1 MNELSDEEIR
11 VKRLKF
17 RAWHRGMR
25 EVDLLLGSF
34 ADQHLKGF
42 SSDQLTQFEHILDI
56 EDPYL
61 YAWLSGTAPLPEEEK
76 SDVMTMMLN
85 FKYTV

>member
-1 MNELSDEEIR
+1 MTENNDQEIR
-11 VKRLKF
+11 IKKLKF

-34 ADQHLKGF
+34 ADQHLMKF

-61 YAWLSGTAPLPEEEK
+61 YAWLSGAAALPEEEK
-76 SDVMTMMLN
+76 SSVMTMMLN

>member
-1 MNELSDEEIR
+1 MNEISDEEIR

-42 SSDQLTQFEHILDI
+42 NGDQLTQFEHILDI